1 MGLNLKDERLHGVGI
16 AEIETIN
23 QAKAKDETIKITVSF
38 RGGVKVSL
46 DVPRTVIYPSG
57 AASPF
62 AERQMVYVDFE
73 VNGGAIVK
81 SFGGNTYGA
90 NSIEVGRVI
99 EFRPLT
105 KEEKA

>member
-16 AEIETIN
+16 AEIEAIN
-23 QAKAKDETIKITVSF
+23 QAKAKDETIKVTVSF
-38 RGGVKVSL
+38 RGGVKISI
-46 DVPRTVIYPSG
+46 DVPRSVIYPSG

-73 VNGGAIVK
+73 INGTALVK
-81 SFGGNTYGA
+81 SYGGNTYGA
-90 NSIEVGRVI
+90 NSIDVGRVV